1 MKYARFILSKSKAL
15 DQYKRVKLLAD
26 EVSYSFKTN
35 PAVGRILEKETD
47 SCFSLHS
54 IENVDIVE
62 DKKRIWLFGQAW
74 DKEELGFI
82 FEKGIQKFV
91 VDNEAD
97 LDTLLNFIDDKDV
110 KIDLLLRMK
119 LKENTIH
126 TGKYF
131 VFGMASGKINEL
143 MSKLR
148 KNEKIGSLGIHIHR
162 KTQNI
167 SEWSLKY
174 ELEQILSDETLD
186 AIDLLN
192 LGGGLPWKYKN
203 FRADVIDHIS
213 SKIKEVREWL
223 NEKKIRVIIEPGR
236 FIAAPCVKLEAEI
249 RNIYDNNIIINCSIY
264 NTSMDTFVAHIRL
277 LVEGELKEEKF
288 RSGDAKAYTIKG
300 CTPCSMD
307 LFRYRVFLKDPKVGD
322 KIVFLNAGAYNF
334 ATDFCGLKKLETV
347 VVD

>member
-1 MKYARFILSKSKAL
+1 MKYARFILSKSNVLEQYKAVKAL
-15 DQYKRVKLLAD
+15 AD
-26 EVSYSFKTN
+26 DVSYSFKTN
-35 PAVGRILEKETD
+35 PKVGKVLEKETD

-54 IENVDIVE
+54 IENLDLIK

-74 DKEELGFI
+74 DKAEMESI
-82 FEKGIQKFV
+82 FSKGIRKFV
-91 VDNEAD
+91 VDNEND
-97 LDTLLNFIDDKDV
+97 LEILLDFIGDKSV

-131 VFGMASGKINEL
+131 VFGMSSDRIN
-143 MSKLR
+143 KLIPKLKQN
-148 KNEKIGSLGIHIHR
+148 KNITQLGIHIHR
-162 KTQNI
+162 KSQNI

-174 ELEQILSDETLD
+174 ELEQVLSDDTLA

-203 FRADVIDHIS
+203 FRADVIEHIS
-213 SKIKEVREWL
+213 SKIIEVKEWL
-223 NEKKIRVIIEPGR
+223 NKNNIKVIIEPGR
-236 FIAAPCVKLEAEI
+236 FIAAPSVKLETEI
-249 RNIYDNNIIINCSIY
+249 INIYDNNIIINCSIY
-264 NTSMDTFVAHIRL
+264 NTSMDTFVANIRL

-288 RSGDAKAYTIKG
+288 RSGNAKAYTIKG

-307 LFRYRVFLKDPKVGD
+307 LFRYRVFLKNPKIGD

-334 ATDFCGLKKLETV
+334 ATDFCGLQKLDTV
-347 VVD
+347 TL